1 MSTMT
6 KSMIGLAFAGA
17 ILVGNASPSLARDVH
32 ARAPAPD
39 FGFVAPG
46 YGRGNERGAY
56 AQVPRGYGNGRTFQ
70 GNGYVPPAAVRP
82 GLSWD
87 PYGLRWDGA
96 D

>member
-6 KSMIGLAFAGA
+6 KSMIGLAFATA

-32 ARAPAPD
+32 ARAPAPE
-39 FGFVAPG
+39 FG
-46 YGRGNERGAY
+46 YGAPWYGPGNAPGAY
-56 AQVPRGYGNGRTFQ
+56 AQVPRGYRNGRTFD
-70 GNGYVPPAAVRP
+70 GNRYVPPAAVRP